1 MPMVDSPSAGATS
14 TPRPGLRARKK
25 AATMRH
31 IQDEALRLFE
41 VRGFDTVS
49 IEQVAEAALVSPSTI
64 YRYFGTK
71 EGLVL
76 HDEYDDRIRD
86 QLGHCLAQ
94 GGGLADTVTGVL
106 GDVWADHFVNSAAT
120 VMLRT
125 RLCFEVPS
133 IQGAMSLVVNQ
144 EVDAMARVAAA
155 TGRWTFRT
163 ARVLASAVIWA
174 IMGVFRNW
182 YDDGFTTDL
191 REGIDEVL
199 AWLPALESAVAAARD
214 E

>member
-49 IEQVAEAALVSPSTI
+49 IEQVAEAALVSPSTV

-76 HDEYDDRIRD
+76 HDEYDEQIRD
-86 QLGHCLAQ
+86 QLGHRLAQ
-94 GGGLADTVTGVL
+94 GIDLADAVSRVL
-106 GDVWADHFVNSAAT
+106 DDIWTDHFGHDQEMV
-120 VMLRT
+120 VLRT

-133 IQGAMSLVVNQ
+133 IQGAMSLVINQ
-144 EVDAMARVAAA
+144 EVDAIAAEVARS
-155 TGRWTFRT
+155 GRCNFAT
-163 ARVLASAVIWA
+163 ARVLAS
-174 IMGVFRNW
+174 GVFWAFMAVLRNW
-182 YDDGFTTDL
+182 HDQGYATDL
-191 REGIDEVL
+191 RAGIEEVI
-199 AWLPALESAVAAARD
+199 AWLPALEKAVS
-214 E
+214 